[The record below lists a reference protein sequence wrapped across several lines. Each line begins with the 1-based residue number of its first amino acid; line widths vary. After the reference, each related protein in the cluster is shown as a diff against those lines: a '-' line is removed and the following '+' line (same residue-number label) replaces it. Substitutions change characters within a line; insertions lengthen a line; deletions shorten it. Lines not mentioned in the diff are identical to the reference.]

1 MQTGACGFEDLLA
14 SGFPPLVSYTGHTF
28 TLAQTER
35 TFTLDSQEE
44 LCYKQNIP
52 SLWEK
57 RTMPSHVRASKQQVN
72 LSIVTAVVC
81 IALGA
86 VSAAMA
92 SLNVAIPDLVRSTHA
107 SQTQLEW
114 IIDAYLLVFSVLLLP
129 AGALGDRYGRRKA
142 LIGGLVVF
150 GAASAAAMAVSSAND
165 LIFLRGLIGL
175 GAAFVMPATLS
186 TITGTYPP
194 AERTKAVGVWAAVAG
209 GSAILGLLCS
219 GVLLQWFS
227 WQAAF
232 AINVV
237 LAAVA
242 LVGTVRFV
250 PESSQPDAPAL
261 DKGGALFATAG
272 LVAVVFSIIEAPDAG
287 WLSART
293 VCGIAA
299 GLAALA
305 GFVVFERRQVH
316 PLLDPRLFSDRKLS
330 AGSLSICIQFFAFFG
345 FTFVSLQY
353 LEGVRGFSPLVAALA
368 VLPLSATMMPTARI
382 TPNLAARFGARNV
395 CVTGLVLVAFGLVMI
410 SRVGTDTSYL
420 VMLAGLVPLGIGM
433 GAAMTPATAAITEAL
448 PQAQQGVGSALNDLS
463 REVGGALGTAV
474 IGSVVTAVYRSSLKL
489 PGAPAPLVEKVRAS
503 FAVAIHAGGSTG
515 VHARDAFVEGI
526 HAGLLYA
533 AGAAI
538 LATIS
543 VAILLQ
549 SDARTRQRVGEGDQH
564 QAGHLAD
571 HRRLALALIPS
582 RQEISPTQVAGDEAP
597 ARGASLL
604 SISGKVT
611 R

>member
-1 MQTGACGFEDLLA
+1 MSANVHNGSDKT
-14 SGFPPLVSYTGHTF
+14 
-28 TLAQTER
+28 
-35 TFTLDSQEE
+35 
-44 LCYKQNIP
+44 
-52 SLWEK
+52 
-57 RTMPSHVRASKQQVN
+57 N

-114 IIDAYLLVFSVLLLP
+114 IIDAYLLAFSVLLLP

-142 LIGGLVVF
+142 LIGGLIVF
-150 GAASAAAMAVSSAND
+150 GSASAAAMIVTSAND
-165 LIFLRGLIGL
+165 LIVLRGVIGL

-186 TITGTYPP
+186 TITGTYPA

-209 GSAILGLLCS
+209 GSAIVGLLAS

-237 LAAVA
+237 LAALA
-242 LVGTVRFV
+242 LVGTIRFV
-250 PESSQPDAPAL
+250 PESSQPDAPRL
-261 DKGGALFATAG
+261 DKGGALFAIIG
-272 LVAVVFSIIEAPDAG
+272 LVALVFSIIEAPDAG
-287 WLSART
+287 WLSTRT
-293 VCGIAA
+293 LAGMVG

-305 GFVVFERRQVH
+305 GFVLFERRQPH
-316 PLLDPRLFSDRKLS
+316 PLLDPRLFSNRALS
-330 AGSLSICIQFFAFFG
+330 AGSLSISIQFFAFFG

-353 LEGVRGFSPLVAALA
+353 LEGVRGYSPLVAALA
-368 VLPLSATMMPTARI
+368 VLPLSATMMPAARF
-382 TPNLAARFGARNV
+382 TPGVASRFGARAV
-395 CVTGLVLVAFGLVMI
+395 CVTGLVLVALGLVLI
-410 SRVGTDTSYL
+410 SRVGPDTSYL
-420 VMLAGLVPLGIGM
+420 VLLAGLVPLGIGM

-474 IGSVVTAVYRSSLKL
+474 IGSIVTGVYRSSLRL
-489 PGAPAPLVEKVRAS
+489 PGAPASMLGQARAS

-515 VHARDAFVEGI
+515 AHARDAFVSGI

-538 LATIS
+538 LAAMI
-543 VAILLQ
+543 VAILLKVPT
-549 SDARTRQRVGEGDQH
+549 TRPGIRRGKRRQGD
-564 QAGHLAD
+564 GLAEQTVI
-571 HRRLALALIPS
+571 APVPEPS
-582 RQEISPTQVAGDEAP
+582 PMPIGAKVIANDDDTLTAHPGATLTPT
-597 ARGASLL
+597 
-604 SISGKVT
+604 SG